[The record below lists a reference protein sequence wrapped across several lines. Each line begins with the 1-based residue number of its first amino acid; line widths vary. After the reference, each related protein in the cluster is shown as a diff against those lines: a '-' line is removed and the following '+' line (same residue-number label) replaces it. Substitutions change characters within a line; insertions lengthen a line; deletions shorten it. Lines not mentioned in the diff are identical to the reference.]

1 MTSSKLTPTTQR
13 FFWRGLTLCRLIKS
27 QTLHLYFQRR
37 TRLEASSAVPFLRPQ
52 KLAVRPLVQT
62 HCRPRMATDPTA
74 GGTPSKSTQQTV
86 DSILAPLAR
95 SSISDVSRAVDEAV
109 EALSSL
115 ARGVSG
121 NQALESLGWHLSC
134 SVLDTA
140 GKLPPE
146 RQDALIEF
154 LRRLTETRVT
164 DANGA
169 QITWNNHP
177 LWEVIP
183 AWGYTTR
190 DWLNFG
196 ECLDLLQLSS
206 YPRTTFY
213 SNAWADFDDPRA
225 TPEEVSERLNV
236 MSFLAKLTQL
246 YVDGASPQLNFGLF
260 ALWTLRDALEDG
272 GADGN
277 YSAGAVTMAATWILF
292 AGKALRDLSVRGE
305 QMSNK
310 SGKPGQRFGDRA
322 WLGFSEERWQVWK
335 NELEVALSK
344 LAPHETIEN
353 AVRFMQKLE
362 NTCQGTPDAPQVR

>member
-1 MTSSKLTPTTQR
+1 
-13 FFWRGLTLCRLIKS
+13 
-27 QTLHLYFQRR
+27 
-37 TRLEASSAVPFLRPQ
+37 
-52 KLAVRPLVQT
+52 
-62 HCRPRMATDPTA
+62 MATDPTA

-190 DWLNFG
+190 DWLNF
-196 ECLDLLQLSS
+196 
-206 YPRTTFY
+206 
-213 SNAWADFDDPRA
+213 DFDDPRA